1 MTFQCI
7 ESRTRCPQCPVVK
20 EFAHDLVMHI
30 EEGHGLGQEE
40 EGGPKVDCPACGQG
54 QPFLAA
60 GDHYKSCIDELYQS
74 FDARQQKKKVLCPTC
89 GKALEKNRY
98 VQHKFNIPTLK
109 IGQLINL

>member
-1 MTFQCI
+1 M
-7 ESRTRCPQCPVVK
+7 K
-20 EFAHDLVMHI
+20 EFAHDLVIHI
-30 EEGHGLGQEE
+30 EEGHGQGQGHEEEE

-74 FDARQQKKKVLCPTC
+74 FDARQQKKKILCPTC

-98 VQHKFNIPTLK
+98 KIYYTRNSLYPKGRHLWDKWVIYNILV
-109 IGQLINL
+109 